1 MKQNSLH
8 CQPKL
13 FRIRLS
19 QNSSKWPQI
28 CIVSYPCKN
37 GQFHDSCQKSTIP
50 IPLLLRLR
58 QGHSTLLLP
67 ELLLALLFFCH
78 QTAVARKNAV
88 PDPTSGTL
96 EVLEVAEVSESFL
109 ILVGLG
115 GFWVW
120 RASRHFWK
128 FCPNNSK
135 KGYFPSKPLVV
146 LAGNQVPVTAGAMRK
161 KHVAGTTRCGV
172 PGFFRQVPGHIT

>member
-67 ELLLALLFFCH
+67 ELLLALLFFGH
-78 QTAVARKNAV
+78 QTAVARKKCS
-88 PDPTSGTL
+88 SGPYFRNSGGIGSCGGFGKFFDFGRSWRVLGLESFATFL
-96 EVLEVAEVSESFL
+96 EVLPE
-109 ILVGLG
+109 
-115 GFWVW
+115 
-120 RASRHFWK
+120 
-128 FCPNNSK
+128 
-135 KGYFPSKPLVV
+135 
-146 LAGNQVPVTAGAMRK
+146 Q
-161 KHVAGTTRCGV
+161 
-172 PGFFRQVPGHIT
+172 Q

>member
-37 GQFHDSCQKSTIP
+37 GQFHDSCQKSTIL

-67 ELLLALLFFCH
+67 ELLLALCFFATK
-78 QTAVARKNAV
+78 QRWLEKMQFRTLLLELWRYWKLRRFRKV
-88 PDPTSGTL
+88 
-96 EVLEVAEVSESFL
+96 
-109 ILVGLG
+109 
-115 GFWVW
+115 FW
-120 RASRHFWK
+120 FWW
-128 FCPNNSK
+128 
-135 KGYFPSKPLVV
+135 V
-146 LAGNQVPVTAGAMRK
+146 LAGFGFGELREIFGSFAPTTVRR
-161 KHVAGTTRCGV
+161 GTSHLSLWW
-172 PGFFRQVPGHIT
+172 F